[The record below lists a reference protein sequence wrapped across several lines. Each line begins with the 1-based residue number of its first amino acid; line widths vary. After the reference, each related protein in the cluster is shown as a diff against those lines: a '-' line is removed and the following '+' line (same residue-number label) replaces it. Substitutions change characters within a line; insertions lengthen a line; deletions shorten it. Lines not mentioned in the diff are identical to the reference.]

1 MKKIILNL
9 LFLAILLPVTAQES
23 GIRFFHGTWDEAI
36 ALAKKEKKKIFVDFY
51 TEWCGPCLNM
61 SLTVFVLPQVGDVY
75 NKNFICLKIDAEKGE
90 GKELAKRYG
99 VNSYPTYIFVNPKNQ
114 EIIHRSG
121 GNKPAED
128 FLYDAQGAINP
139 KLGSVYMDKKYASGK
154 YDLNFLKGYVRY
166 KKSSLSRDVQKYF
179 DELISKGAKLT
190 DADVWNLYCE
200 SIRGYDNPYVKEISD
215 NYDQFVELFGK
226 KNVDEKLMA
235 ATAYAPVDFIKGL
248 CDFEGK
254 DYNIKTRV
262 MGDLFNQKKYEEAF
276 AEVER
281 LKADTTIDVAKFTAL
296 LIFYVRVSPDYVDKD
311 LPFEVIVNKVK
322 GLRYVAYNMYDR
334 DDPLAHFYYA
344 EGLEYLIKRALEEGK
359 EIPKDLIM
367 TPQYGKKKYD
377 MRPSALKAKPK
388 RR

>member
-1 MKKIILNL
+1 MKKFI
-9 LFLAILLPVTAQES
+9 FLWVFFAYSISLSAQES

-36 ALAKKEKKKIFVDFY
+36 TLAKKEKKKIFVDFY

-121 GNKPAED
+121 GNKPVED

>member
-1 MKKIILNL
+1 MRKFIFLFVLL
-9 LFLAILLPVTAQES
+9 LFSLSLCAQDN

-36 ALAKKEKKKIFVDFY
+36 ALAKKEKKKLFVDFY

>member
-1 MKKIILNL
+1 MKKFI
-9 LFLAILLPVTAQES
+9 FLWVFFAYSISLSAQES

-36 ALAKKEKKKIFVDFY
+36 TLAKKEKKKIFVDFY

-121 GNKPAED
+121 GNKPVED

-139 KLGSVYMDKKYASGK
+139 KLGSVYMGKKYASGK

>member
-1 MKKIILNL
+1 M
-9 LFLAILLPVTAQES
+9 
-23 GIRFFHGTWDEAI
+23 
-36 ALAKKEKKKIFVDFY
+36 
-51 TEWCGPCLNM
+51 
-61 SLTVFVLPQVGDVY
+61 
-75 NKNFICLKIDAEKGE
+75 
-90 GKELAKRYG
+90 
-99 VNSYPTYIFVNPKNQ
+99 
-114 EIIHRSG
+114 
-121 GNKPAED
+121 
-128 FLYDAQGAINP
+128 
-139 KLGSVYMDKKYASGK
+139 
-154 YDLNFLKGYVRY
+154 
-166 KKSSLSRDVQKYF
+166 
-179 DELISKGAKLT
+179 
-190 DADVWNLYCE
+190 WNLYCE

>member
-1 MKKIILNL
+1 
-9 LFLAILLPVTAQES
+9 
-23 GIRFFHGTWDEAI
+23 
-36 ALAKKEKKKIFVDFY
+36 
-51 TEWCGPCLNM
+51 
-61 SLTVFVLPQVGDVY
+61 
-75 NKNFICLKIDAEKGE
+75 
-90 GKELAKRYG
+90 
-99 VNSYPTYIFVNPKNQ
+99 
-114 EIIHRSG
+114 
-121 GNKPAED
+121 
-128 FLYDAQGAINP
+128 
-139 KLGSVYMDKKYASGK
+139 MDKKYASGK

-262 MGDLFNQKKYEEAF
+262 MGDLFNQKKYEDAF

-296 LIFYVRVSPDYVDKD
+296 LIFYVRVSP
-311 LPFEVIVNKVK
+311 
-322 GLRYVAYNMYDR
+322 GLC
-334 DDPLAHFYYA
+334 
-344 EGLEYLIKRALEEGK
+344 G
-359 EIPKDLIM
+359 
-367 TPQYGKKKYD
+367 
-377 MRPSALKAKPK
+377 
-388 RR
+388 